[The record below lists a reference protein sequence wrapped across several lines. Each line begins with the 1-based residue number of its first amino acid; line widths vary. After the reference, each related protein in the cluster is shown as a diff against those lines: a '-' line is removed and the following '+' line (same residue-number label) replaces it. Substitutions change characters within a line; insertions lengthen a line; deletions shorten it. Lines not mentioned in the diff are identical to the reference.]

1 MNRFPRPSRRDAVR
15 VMAAAAGASL
25 FDPGPALA
33 GIIEQTAQSC
43 EDPHALGQ
51 LVETRPLSRAGGLVQ
66 PFGVKIGGPGLD
78 ARSNTD
84 LSGLQADRLTT
95 PTEQVYVR
103 TECPPAVLARREPW
117 TVKASGLLAR
127 AADLP
132 LDEVS
137 RTARSMGAHLLECS
151 GNNNPANFG
160 LMSVAQ
166 WDGVP
171 LAEVVSTLRPS
182 SGATGVLVS
191 GVDPDQPSRTS
202 IAGASW
208 VFPLASLDS
217 LGAFLAVRMNG
228 GALPLDHGRPVR
240 LAVPGWYGCSWIK
253 WVDEIRFVDA
263 SEPATSQ
270 MREFAGRTHQTAV
283 HELAKDYA
291 PPVIQTAATPVR
303 VEKRRGASGLEYRV
317 VGIVWGG
324 ARAIERLA
332 IRFGDEDPWRPFEI
346 CPAPRST
353 ALWSLWTYRWKP
365 TAPGVYSI
373 ALKVPDATVPQRRLD
388 SGYYVRQVRV
398 DEV

>member
-1 MNRFPRPSRRDAVR
+1 MNRFPRPSRRDSVR

-33 GIIEQTAQSC
+33 GMIEQTAQSC

-51 LVETRPLSRAGGLVQ
+51 LVETLPLSRAGGLVQ

-84 LSGLQADRLTT
+84 LSGLQADSVDHADRTGLRADGAPAGRPGT
-95 PTEQVYVR
+95 PR
-103 TECPPAVLARREPW
+103 DHGRSRPPPALV
-117 TVKASGLLAR
+117 R

-191 GVDPDQPSRTS
+191 GVDPDQPSKD
-202 IAGASW
+202 A
-208 VFPLASLDS
+208 PL
-217 LGAFLAVRMNG
+217 
-228 GALPLDHGRPVR
+228 
-240 LAVPGWYGCSWIK
+240 
-253 WVDEIRFVDA
+253 
-263 SEPATSQ
+263 Q
-270 MREFAGRTHQTAV
+270 
-283 HELAKDYA
+283 
-291 PPVIQTAATPVR
+291 
-303 VEKRRGASGLEYRV
+303 
-317 VGIVWGG
+317 
-324 ARAIERLA
+324 ARAGCFRWRHSIRWA
-332 IRFGDEDPWRPFEI
+332 PFSRFG
-346 CPAPRST
+346 
-353 ALWSLWTYRWKP
+353 
-365 TAPGVYSI
+365 
-373 ALKVPDATVPQRRLD
+373 
-388 SGYYVRQVRV
+388 
-398 DEV
+398 